1 MGKVAATVK
10 KNFLLNLNK
19 KVVRLSD
26 LKIANEEAK
35 KYKEELKSFQDSMI
49 NDGVDPLFQVY
60 MNSMSFFSMCMY
72 PLSEMPELKEF
83 RKLSDKYSD
92 LYMPSQPPMSP
103 ILDSYFGFWEAFDMR
118 FGKDK
123 ETLGTV
129 FLELAEVLKISEEEL
144 STMKEL
150 ASSRMGVYEVVD
162 IKSNN
167 YLLRELVSNKEY
179 WCTCPSGYEGE
190 NGELWYTRILHSL
203 DFLKDIHPNSTIG
216 TTPYV
221 MRRSTTKQHW
231 LDFFERQKI
240 TSDNLDEFMKYGPET
255 TYWNEYVFFA
265 YSNFDDGVIFISGI
279 PDKLSSLPC
288 HREYSGDLSEVPSLN
303 ESNFEFIEDGHIL
316 DLPDSLNGKKVSRV
330 FLDFAMPLINE
341 FSDDLNSRKD
351 LEHAL
356 KVPWTVWNMV
366 EMGTLK
372 ELKKSTIKDK
382 SFQTMINFFEKR
394 KINDFSSYKYLLGDF
409 QLVSTKDGFNL
420 KMEAR
425 ENSRR

>member
-1 MGKVAATVK
+1 MGKVAAAVK

-35 KYKEELKSFQDSMI
+35 KYKEELKSFQESMI

-92 LYMPSQPPMSP
+92 FYMPSQPPMSP

-162 IKSNN
+162 VKSNN

-179 WCTCPSGYEGE
+179 WCTCPSGYEGK

-265 YSNFDDGVIFISGI
+265 YSNFDDGVVFISGI

-288 HREYSGDLSEVPSLN
+288 HSEYSGDLSEVPSFN
-303 ESNFEFIEDGHIL
+303 ESNFEFIEDGPML

-372 ELKKSTIKDK
+372 AV
-382 SFQTMINFFEKR
+382 
-394 KINDFSSYKYLLGDF
+394 SYTHLTLPTSD
-409 QLVSTKDGFNL
+409 LV
-420 KMEAR
+420 
-425 ENSRR
+425 